1 MPSRLSCF
9 ARQALTFKLGDLI
22 LVARPERGVFVGR
35 RMLDIP
41 VDAHGAAVN
50 HASHSGAGC
59 SFDDVPNGRR
69 VDRLV
74 DLALDARLPVDRGE
88 VIHDLDPGGRRL
100 ERGAVAD
107 VPDRQLDALRLEVAG
122 AAGIPNKRAHCLAPG
137 GQGTG
142 QMASGEPRC
151 TGYERVHRSATS
163 VTGDP
168 KRLSR
173 PIRLKSDSE
182 AAVNRRDPTAL

>member
-1 MPSRLSCF
+1 
-9 ARQALTFKLGDLI
+9 
-22 LVARPERGVFVGR
+22 
-35 RMLDIP
+35 MLDVS
-41 VDAHGAAVN
+41 VDAYGAAVN
-50 HASHSGAGC
+50 HASHAGVGC

-74 DLALDARLPVDRGE
+74 HLALDARLPVDCGD
-88 VIHDLDPGGRRL
+88 VIDDLDPGGRRL

-107 VPDRQLDALRLEVAG
+107 VPERDLDARRREVAG
-122 AAGIPNKRAHCLAPG
+122 AAGISNERAHCLAPG
-137 GQGTG
+137 GQGTR

-151 TGYERVHRSATS
+151 AGYERVHRSATS

-182 AAVNRRDPTAL
+182 AAVNRRDPMAL